1 MNTVLFGWQKIGDGW
16 RPLSH
21 TISPLSKA
29 DPPTTVKQLR
39 GWLGSYKQ
47 LTNCVFNYA
56 TILGP
61 LEDVVGGKS
70 SAERIIWTKV
80 LLENFA
86 RAKKSLTDVQTI
98 HVPRPGDILHTYS
111 DFSQTHKAVGCRLEI
126 HRPSSDWSVKTL
138 LVGYYSCR
146 VNKHQKNWF
155 PCEGEALAARL
166 VIEQFA
172 PILESRNFN
181 QLPCW

>member
-1 MNTVLFGWQKIGDGW
+1 M
-16 RPLSH
+16 
-21 TISPLSKA
+21 
-29 DPPTTVKQLR
+29 
-39 GWLGSYKQ
+39 
-47 LTNCVFNYA
+47 
-56 TILGP
+56 
-61 LEDVVGGKS
+61 VGGKS

-111 DFSQTHKAVGCRLEI
+111 DFSQTHKAVGGRLEI
-126 HRPSSDWSVKTL
+126 HRPSSDGSVKTL
-138 LVGYYSCR
+138 LGGHYSCR

-172 PILESRNFN
+172 PYLRESKFQTIHHVDNMPTVQAWKRSKRGAFSSSARISAFLSGISALNIEIIYTPGRLMN
-181 QLPCW
+181 SSDYNSRHPNVCNEKR

>member
-1 MNTVLFGWQKIGDGW
+1 M
-16 RPLSH
+16 
-21 TISPLSKA
+21 
-29 DPPTTVKQLR
+29 
-39 GWLGSYKQ
+39 
-47 LTNCVFNYA
+47 
-56 TILGP
+56 
-61 LEDVVGGKS
+61 VGGKS
-70 SAERIIWTKV
+70 SAEIIIWTKV

-111 DFSQTHKAVGCRLEI
+111 DFSQTHKAVGGRLEI
-126 HRPSSDWSVKTL
+126 HRPSSDGSVKTL
-138 LVGYYSCR
+138 LGGHYSCR

-172 PILESRNFN
+172 PILESRNFK
-181 QLPCW
+181 QFTMLITCRLCKPGKEAKEEHFQVQQKSQPFSPE